1 MAVTA
6 RIPQPFAT
14 RRRLRAVAAPKPLR
28 VAAFT
33 TSYPRDEHDFA
44 GRFVADLVT
53 RLRER
58 GVEVDVVKPG
68 DYRDYGLAYGSG
80 LVRNVKRRPWAAP
93 LMLLSMLRA
102 LRRAARDADLVHVH
116 WLLATPLALLSGRPF
131 VVTLH
136 GTPSAGALEVSRPAA
151 PRRLALRAAA
161 PPRARRDLRLAGA
174 RRRRR
179 RAGANAVVVP
189 NGVDIPDHVVEEPE
203 AGSVLFAG
211 RLAEEK
217 GIEELVA
224 ATAGMNLVVA
234 GDGPLRHLVPGALG
248 IVPHDEL
255 ERLYD
260 ASSVFVLPSRSEGF
274 GIVAAEAMAH
284 GRPVVACGVGGLA
297 EARRR
302 RRDRHPRAAAPPR
315 PAARRDRAAP
325 ARPGAAPAARQGR
338 PRAGRKDVLVGR
350 SGQPQPLDVYAQAT
364 STTQP
369 TAAVAATR

>member
-6 RIPQPFAT
+6 RIPQPLAP
-14 RRRLRAVAAPKPLR
+14 RRRLRAIAAPKPLR

-136 GTPSAGALEVSRPAA
+136 GTPSAGALEDLVLL
-151 PRRLALRAAA
+151 RRAGRVCGPLLR
-161 PPRARRDLRLAGA
+161 RARTVICVSQTLADA
-174 RRRRR
+174 VT
-179 RAGANAVVVP
+179 ALGANAVVVP

-203 AGSVLFAG
+203 AGPVLFAG

-224 ATAGMNLVVA
+224 ATEGMNLVVA
-234 GDGPLRHLVPGALG
+234 GDGPLRHLVPDALG

-284 GRPVVACGVGGLA
+284 GRPVVACGVGGPA
-297 EARRR
+297 EVVADGETGILVPPRRPDLLRAAIERLQRDPELRRR
-302 RRDRHPRAAAPPR
+302 L
-315 PAARRDRAAP
+315 
-325 ARPGAAPAARQGR
+325 G
-338 PRAGRKDVLVGR
+338 RAGRERAERTYSWDAVVTR
-350 SGQPQPLDVYAQAT
+350 TLDVYAQAT
-364 STTQP
+364 
-369 TAAVAATR
+369 AVAPATR